1 MHTRFLN
8 SSYSHL
14 PKHGPLETSPS
25 VEVHAEDAAALGLVE
40 GATVRVWNDRG
51 ELQLPVRLS
60 TRVRP
65 GVVAVPWGWWAN
77 QYPDSPGAGSSPG
90 PVANSLTNDTLT
102 DWGGGVAFW
111 DTQVALA
118 PL

>member
-1 MHTRFLN
+1 M
-8 SSYSHL
+8 
-14 PKHGPLETSPS
+14 
-25 VEVHAEDAAALGLVE
+25 
-40 GATVRVWNDRG
+40 RVWNDRG
-51 ELQLPVRLS
+51 ELQLPMRLS

-77 QYPDSPGAGSSPG
+77 QYPDSSSTG

-102 DWGGGVAFW
+102 DRGGGVAFW
-111 DTQVALA
+111 DTQVALS